1 MVFLEEIRLQY
12 LLIAGAF
19 VLFGLIIWLIKKQK
33 MEVKYSIIW
42 LAFSFVMIVFAVC
55 PYLVFIFSDIVR
67 IIDPVNFIFMV
78 QIVFILL
85 ILLSVSAVISGF
97 SHKIKRLAQANAL
110 LEKRVRQLE
119 EQMNKKEGE

>member
-19 VLFGLIIWLIKKQK
+19 VLFGLIVWLIKKQK

-42 LAFSFVMIVFAVC
+42 LAFSFVMIVFAIF
-55 PYLVFIFSDIVR
+55 PQLVFIFSDIVR

-97 SHKIKRLAQANAL
+97 SHKIKRLAQTNAL

-119 EQMNKKEGE
+119 EKLNEKEGE